1 MALTP
6 LLLAAVFGASRSFR
20 LDADS
25 NFSGTTDTK
34 REWPWKR
41 RLTVDDVAIER
52 WRRDGGDLPTS
63 SSALLEEASGNASSA
78 PPLPPAWSKRLTFL
92 RALGSGGHGTAYLY
106 VASCGSSNITVTVK
120 LLHNKGLK
128 DMQEVRAM
136 RAMYGVS
143 DFCISTL
150 GAPDYIDTESGLWIM
165 MPFLNSGSLLH
176 LLEKLENRPAKWRC
190 NSRICWER
198 LGAPYSI
205 PFVQAL
211 LYQAALGVGALHSQ
225 GYLHM
230 DLKPENIMLNCRGS
244 KCFAEVIDLGIACH
258 PKLCKWSG
266 TIGFIA
272 PEVWTGTGLG
282 LAANDVW
289 SLGVVFYE
297 MMYGRKPPF
306 HGDRN
311 GRETRSYIPLIDDAI
326 PKPGMPIDRL
336 IESMLSHNPSRRP
349 TISGLQGWL
358 RRIILDANPGQD
370 VLDMINMSPLERGAQ
385 EKVPPCLLQYEDP
398 EYAMDIGDRPA
409 HRMDCASPPRS
420 AQGYFRCGVC
430 VSCNPCCKCDVK
442 RKDKLEKAYFRMST
456 CE

>member
-6 LLLAAVFGASRSFR
+6 LLLAAVFAASRSFR

-25 NFSGTTDTK
+25 NFEGGIDTK
-34 REWPWKR
+34 REWPWTR
-41 RLTVDDVAIER
+41 RLTVDEAAIER

-63 SSALLEEASGNASSA
+63 SSALLEASGNASRA

-106 VASCGSSNITVTVK
+106 VVSCGSSNITVTVK
-120 LLHNKGLK
+120 LLHNKRLQ
-128 DMQEVRAM
+128 DMREVRAM

-165 MPFLNSGSLLH
+165 MPFLNSGSLLQ
-176 LLEKLENRPAKWRC
+176 LLEKLENCPAKCRC

-225 GYLHM
+225 GYHHM
-230 DLKPENIMLNCRGS
+230 DLKPENIMLNCRGTN
-244 KCFAEVIDLGIACH
+244 CFAEVIDLGIACH

-311 GRETRSYIPLIDDAI
+311 GRETRSYIPTIDDAI
-326 PKPGMPIDRL
+326 PKPRMPIDHL
-336 IESMLSHNPSRRP
+336 IENMLSHNPSRRP
-349 TISGLQGWL
+349 TMSGLKDRL
-358 RRIILDANPGQD
+358 RRIILNSDPGQD

-385 EKVPPCLLQYEDP
+385 QKLPPCLLQYEDP
-398 EYAMDIGDRPA
+398 EHVRDIGDRPA
-409 HRMDCASPPRS
+409 HRMDCASPPRY

-430 VSCNPCCKCDVK
+430 ASCNPCCKCNVK